1 MTSSRI
7 YVNKY
12 NHATARAKYLCEL
25 LSEKWIDPIDATWMD
40 AEAIDF
46 ISKHIEKAIS
56 ELTN

>member
-12 NHATARAKYLCEL
+12 NHVSARAKYLCEL
-25 LSEKWIDPIDATWMD
+25 LSEKWINPIDATWLD
-40 AEAIDF
+40 AESMDF

-56 ELTN
+56 ELTD